1 MAYIGNQP
9 ELTNYTISTDKF
21 SGTGACT
28 QFTLARN
35 ISDANALSVIVGGV
49 VQTPIQ
55 SYTVSNGLLSFDEA
69 PALGTLNITVNYLAS
84 SVITY
89 ANLGPG
95 QISAGAVTST
105 SLATGAVTNEK
116 IAVGAV
122 TGDKIGLNAIAGN
135 TISGLNTINAS
146 NSISVLSITGNLI
159 ANNAVSGNNIVSPP
173 DIFDDAFLFGGM

>member
-21 SGTGACT
+21 NGTGACT
-28 QFTLARN
+28 QFTLTRD
-35 ISDANALSVIVGGV
+35 ISDANALSVVVNGI

-55 SYTVSNGLLSFDEA
+55 SYTVTNGLLTFDEA
-69 PALGTLNITVNYLAS
+69 PSSGTTNITVNYLAS

-95 QISAGAVTST
+95 QITAGAVTST
-105 SLATGAVTNEK
+105 SLATNSVTTEK
-116 IAVGAV
+116 IVAGAV
-122 TGDKIGLNAIAGN
+122 TGDKIGLTA
-135 TISGLNTINAS
+135 ISGNQIA
-146 NSISVLSITGNLI
+146 VLSITGNLI

>member
-28 QFTLARN
+28 QFTLTRD
-35 ISDANALSVIVGGV
+35 ISDANALSVVVNGV

-55 SYTVSNGLLSFDEA
+55 SYTVTNGLLTFDEA
-69 PALGTLNITVNYLAS
+69 PSSGTTNITVNYLAS

-105 SLATGAVTNEK
+105 SLATNSVTTEK
-116 IAVGAV
+116 IVAGAV
-122 TGDKIGLNAIAGN
+122 TGDKIGLGA
-135 TISGLNTINAS
+135 ISGNQIGLTA
-146 NSISVLSITGNLI
+146 ISGNQIAVLSITGNLI

>member
-21 SGTGACT
+21 NGTGACT
-28 QFTLARN
+28 QFTLTRN
-35 ISDANALSVIVGGV
+35 ISDANALSVVVNGI

-55 SYTVSNGLLSFDEA
+55 SYTVTNGLLTFDEA
-69 PALGTLNITVNYLAS
+69 PSLGTTNITVNYLAS

-95 QISAGAVTST
+95 QITAGAVTST
-105 SLATGAVTNEK
+105 SLATGAVSNEK
-116 IAVGAV
+116 IADGAIYGSRILAAGI
-122 TGDKIGLNAIAGN
+122 TGNQ
-135 TISGLNTINAS
+135 
-146 NSISVLSITGNLI
+146 ISVRTITGNLI

-173 DIFDDAFLFGGM
+173 DIFDDAFLLGGM